1 MATRREER
9 EEAGVRVLGIE
20 MYTLK
25 MKLSPGTISLA
36 PNPKCIRKCG
46 LLGQV
51 FIHLET
57 W

>member
-25 MKLSPGTISLA
+25 MKPSPGTISLA

-57 W
+57 

>member
-20 MYTLK
+20 MYTPK
-25 MKLSPGTISLA
+25 MKPSPGTISLV
-36 PNPKCIRKCG
+36 PKCIRKCG

-57 W
+57 L